1 MHNVRQKIVLRH
13 CVWKL
18 STNEC
23 SKSQLQE
30 EADTGIVFRAIDVTK
45 RDSFSEL
52 VVMCSDTDV
61 FLHILHYFEMI
72 SSSTILRQTS
82 MNTPYA
88 RRMKI

>member
-1 MHNVRQKIVLRH
+1 MKQETCTMYDRRIRH
-13 CVWKL
+13 CIWKL

-23 SKSQLQE
+23 SKCS
-30 EADTGIVFRAIDVTK
+30 IVFRAIDVTK

-61 FLHILHYFEMI
+61 LLLILHYFEMI

-82 MNTPYA
+82 MNTSYA